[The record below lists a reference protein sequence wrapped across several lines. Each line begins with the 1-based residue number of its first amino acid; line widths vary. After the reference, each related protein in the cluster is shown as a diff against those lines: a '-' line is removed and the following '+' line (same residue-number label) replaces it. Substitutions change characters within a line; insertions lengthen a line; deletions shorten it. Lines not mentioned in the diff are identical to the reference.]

1 MSCLPTARGYDTFQ
15 GYYLGS
21 IDFYGHDNSE
31 ACCCNEVCSP
41 GREFSSFNTTYS
53 DVHGLKVDEGEYIT
67 DAIANAAISQ
77 IEAFDPSLP
86 SSLFL
91 TIAMAA
97 THNGPFGDPQ
107 YKESDLDPVLKAKSP
122 KRAGFSA
129 MAKNLDDSVRA
140 IYDALARKNILK
152 DTLLVILS
160 DNGGETSSGSSVYPF
175 RGEKFTYFNGGI
187 RAPAAILGAG
197 VEGGETP
204 GELFWIGDLTPT
216 ILEAVGAEIPRGL
229 DGVSHWSSI
238 SGRNK
243 YDPPLP
249 RRTDPFVSGLDPV
262 RRSGAVFYNQFKLVV
277 NGTAGYDVDFNKPEL
292 GGWSP
297 PDDADNNVV
306 EHGVVE
312 EVMLFDLQNDPE
324 ERLNL
329 AGVDGYYGEVLK
341 LCISEFTAVLES
353 VAPNELQTKKLG
365 GSLDDITPGVHG
377 YGPWVSG

>member
-1 MSCLPTARGYDTFQ
+1 
-15 GYYLGS
+15 
-21 IDFYGHDNSE
+21 
-31 ACCCNEVCSP
+31 
-41 GREFSSFNTTYS
+41 
-53 DVHGLKVDEGEYIT
+53 
-67 DAIANAAISQ
+67 
-77 IEAFDPSLP
+77 
-86 SSLFL
+86 
-91 TIAMAA
+91 MAA

-175 RGEKFTYFNGGI
+175 R
-187 RAPAAILGAG
+187 
-197 VEGGETP
+197 
-204 GELFWIGDLTPT
+204 
-216 ILEAVGAEIPRGL
+216 EAVGAEIPRGL

-249 RRTDPFVSGLDPV
+249 QRTNPFVSGLDPV

-297 PDDADNNVV
+297 PNDADNNVV

-312 EVMLFDLQNDPE
+312 EVMLFDLQNDQE

-329 AGVDGYYGEVLK
+329 AGVDDYGEVLK